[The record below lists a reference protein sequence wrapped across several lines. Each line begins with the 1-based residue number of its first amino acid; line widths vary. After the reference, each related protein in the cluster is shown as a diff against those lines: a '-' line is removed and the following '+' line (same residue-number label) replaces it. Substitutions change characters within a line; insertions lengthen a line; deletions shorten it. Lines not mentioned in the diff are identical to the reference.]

1 MMKAKKAGFWVSL
14 ALGAALCTTAQA
26 ATIDGVEV
34 SDRFCLTC
42 HGTDGQGNQ
51 GIDAPRLAGMERWYL
66 KRQLELFRDGLRGTH
81 PEDIPGQEMQPMAEI
96 LTDESIEDIL
106 DWVATWE
113 YKPAEITIT
122 AGNAE
127 RGPTLYQPCPA
138 CHGAD
143 AQGNEAM
150 NAPALA
156 GQNDWYIVNQL
167 NAFKNGHR
175 GYDSRD
181 TYGSQMA
188 LMARA
193 IPDEQA
199 MKDIAS
205 YINTLGR

>member
-1 MMKAKKAGFWVSL
+1 MKAGFWFNLTLGSL
-14 ALGAALCTTAQA
+14 MCLSAQA
-26 ATIDGVEV
+26 ATVDGVEV

-96 LTDESIEDIL
+96 LTDDSIEDIL

-113 YKPAEITIT
+113 YKPAEITLT
-122 AGNAE
+122 EGDAA
-127 RGPTLYQPCPA
+127 RGETLYRPCAA
-138 CHGAD
+138 CHGPD
-143 AQGNEAM
+143 GEGNEAM

-156 GQNDWYIVNQL
+156 GQNDFYLVNQL
-167 NAFKNGHR
+167 ELFKAGYR
-175 GYDSRD
+175 GDDSRD
-181 TYGSQMA
+181 QYGSQMR
-188 LMARA
+188 LMAQT
-193 IPDEQA
+193 IPDDA
-199 MKDIAS
+199 TAINDIVA